1 MFCGNCGTKLKDG
14 KCPKCDKTETKKV
27 TKATKVE
34 EPKNEKVNSF
44 GWGVLGFFFPIAGL
58 ILFIVFFNKK
68 KGISKAS
75 GIGALISVG
84 VDIITTFSLFIGLPA
99 VYRSISNYMICGE
112 YNSSYNACKR
122 SIEDIFDDD
131 LWDDEDEDEDEDDDI
146 IKKDDGIHTIEMTD
160 INTNIGLDKKT
171 YEVKSLKELSANK
184 TYDDR
189 TYSLNFSN
197 NKFVLSTVDTKEIL
211 KVFDNVK
218 KVYYNTH
225 DCSGLEFI
233 VVVTD
238 TKAYYINTYVHVTE
252 LMKFVE
258 LKGNYVDFYAA
269 PNHGYTCG
277 GSSIALGKT
286 ASGAYVDL
294 NGEQEIDLN
303 VIHYYDSP
311 ISYIAATREYRVGY
325 STGSAKVL
333 ITASETDTVLGI
345 VDVNNKAYKYSYDN
359 GGQEE
364 TALLDPISN
373 IDITPANVVTKIVYD
388 ENKNTVSLV
397 FDNGKDYTFEYAAL
411 DY

>member
-1 MFCGNCGTKLKDG
+1 MFCGNCGTELKNG
-14 KCPKCDKTETKKV
+14 KCPKCDKKV
-27 TKATKVE
+27 TKVTKVE
-34 EPKNEKVNSF
+34 EPKEERVNSF
-44 GWGVLGFFFPIAGL
+44 GWGVLGFFVPIVGL
-58 ILFIVFFNKK
+58 VLFFVFMNRK
-68 KGISKAS
+68 KGISKAA
-75 GIGALISVG
+75 GIGALIGFVKNIIVFILCYVLSFYSMFSVIDYINNSFPTPY
-84 VDIITTFSLFIGLPA
+84 DIND
-99 VYRSISNYMICGE
+99 VW
-112 YNSSYNACKR
+112 
-122 SIEDIFDDD
+122 EDS
-131 LWDDEDEDEDEDDDI
+131 LWDDEDEDEDDDI

-160 INTNIGLDKKT
+160 INTAVGFDKRA
-171 YEVKSLKELSANK
+171 YEVKTLKELAANK

-189 TYSLNFSN
+189 AYSLNFSN

-233 VVVTD
+233 IVVTD
-238 TKAYYINTYVHVTE
+238 TKAYYINTYTHVTE
-252 LMKFVE
+252 FMKFVE

-277 GSSIALGKT
+277 GSSIALGKSAT
-286 ASGAYVDL
+286 GKYYDL
-294 NGEQEIDLN
+294 NGEGEVNLD
-303 VIHYYDSP
+303 VMHYYDSP
-311 ISYIAATREYRVGY
+311 ISYITANRDYRVGN
-325 STGSAKVL
+325 TLGAAKVL
-333 ITASETDTVLGI
+333 ITASETDIVLGI

-373 IDITPANVVTKIVYD
+373 IDVTPANFVTKIVYD

-397 FDNGKDYTFEYAAL
+397 FDNGKDYTFEYATL

>member
-14 KCPKCDKTETKKV
+14 KCPKCDKKETKKV
-27 TKATKVE
+27 TKVTKVE
-34 EPKNEKVNSF
+34 EPKEERVNSF
-44 GWGVLGFFFPIAGL
+44 GWGVLGFFVPIVGL
-58 ILFIVFFNKK
+58 VLFFVFMNRK
-68 KGISKAS
+68 KGISKAA
-75 GIGALISVG
+75 GIGALIGFVKNIIVFILCYVLSFYSMFSVINYINNSFPTPY
-84 VDIITTFSLFIGLPA
+84 DIND
-99 VYRSISNYMICGE
+99 VW
-112 YNSSYNACKR
+112 
-122 SIEDIFDDD
+122 EDP
-131 LWDDEDEDEDEDDDI
+131 LWDDDDDEDDDI
-146 IKKDDGIHTIEMTD
+146 IKKDDKIHNIEMTD

-189 TYSLNFSN
+189 AYSLNFSN

-233 VVVTD
+233 IVVTD

-252 LMKFVE
+252 LMNFVE
-258 LKGNYVDFYAA
+258 LKGNYVDFYST

-286 ASGAYVDL
+286 ATGKYYDL
-294 NGEQEIDLN
+294 NGEGEFTLEGIY
-303 VIHYYDSP
+303 YYDSP
-311 ISYIAATREYRVGY
+311 NSFITANRDFRVGN
-325 STGSAKVL
+325 TMGSAKAI
-333 ITASETDTVLGI
+333 ITASETDIVLGI
-345 VDVNNKAYKYSYDN
+345 VDINNKAYRYSYDN
-359 GGQEE
+359 GGSTE

-373 IDITPANVVTKIVYD
+373 IDVTSANVVTKIVYNED
-388 ENKNTVSLV
+388 KDTVSLI
-397 FDNGKDYTFEYAAL
+397 FDNGKEYTFDYAAL